1 MDPSVRAVTAEVR
14 AIVRPVPFAMPY
26 PLWQAPV
33 LTTRLPESTTLA
45 HHSVVASPQCRR
57 LQESTGHPDKL
68 SNASCHLTSTEPCR
82 RTNSISVRSVKR
94 QLGLESI
101 AIAMTTTLADR
112 TTHPQNRGET
122 EKLGEQGEQG

>member
-1 MDPSVRAVTAEVR
+1 MEPSVRAVTAEVR
-14 AIVRPVPFAMPY
+14 PIVRSVPFAISY
-26 PLWQAPV
+26 PMRQAPV
-33 LTTRLPESTTLA
+33 PTIRLPERTTLA

-57 LQESTGHPDKL
+57 LQESAGHPDKL

-82 RTNSISVRSVKR
+82 RTNSISVWSVKR
-94 QLGLESI
+94 QLGVESI

-112 TTHPQNRGET
+112 TTHPQNRGEE